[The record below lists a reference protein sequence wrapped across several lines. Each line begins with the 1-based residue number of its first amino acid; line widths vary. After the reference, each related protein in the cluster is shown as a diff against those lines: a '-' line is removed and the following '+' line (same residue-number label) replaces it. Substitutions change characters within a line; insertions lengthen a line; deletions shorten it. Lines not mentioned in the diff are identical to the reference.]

1 MSDTAPFI
9 PLQELWG
16 GGAWVGD
23 VPTRRL
29 LGTSTTLSRA
39 LYSRLDA
46 RVLLRLVEKSDI
58 LLGVAQVCHIMQTA
72 ISVDLVSLNLYDPCS
87 KH

>member
-1 MSDTAPFI
+1 M
-9 PLQELWG
+9 QELWRG
-16 GGAWVGD
+16 GPWVGH
-23 VPTRRL
+23 VPTCRL
-29 LGTSTTLSRA
+29 LGTSATLSSA
-39 LYSRLDA
+39 LNSRLDA
-46 RVLLRLVEKSDI
+46 RLLLRLVEKSDI